1 VLKEHNR
8 LFLVT
13 QIISDAAVISLAW
26 FITAHLSW
34 NGYLPANPGG
44 GLEINTT
51 GDSILFGLTIS
62 RKDLDI
68 SLFSTAHV
76 LTVLGLLYSF
86 KIVGLYQSFRN
97 SARFGDVK
105 YIFSGL
111 MYFIF
116 PAWCISTL
124 KTDWNVSPYFALC
137 FTLMILVAF
146 IMTRYIERKLL
157 KKLRA
162 KGFNQ
167 RHLLIIG
174 AGRLGQDLVKRI
186 QRCRWMGFQVLGYL
200 DDDESLKG
208 KSFFDTEVIGTID
221 DLEDVIKRYKVDQV
235 YCTLPF
241 NKMDKAM
248 IVSKI
253 LEKTT
258 ADFRI
263 VPDMVNLYTLNTSL
277 FEIDGLPVLGVRET
291 PLQGFSV
298 VQKRV
303 FDIVFSLC
311 AIVVLSPFLLLLM
324 ILLKSTSRG
333 PIFYSQKRMGLDNR
347 SFFIYKFRSMKLDA
361 EDETGPIWANPDDD
375 RTTWLGRI
383 MRKTNIDEL
392 PQFVNV
398 LLGQMSV
405 VGPRPE
411 RPEFISDFKN
421 DIPRYMLRHKT
432 KTGMTGWAQVNG
444 WRGSTSIKKR
454 IQYDL
459 YYIENWSIWFDIR
472 IVVDT
477 VIKGFFH
484 KNAY

>member
-1 VLKEHNR
+1 MLKEHNR

-13 QIISDAAVISLAW
+13 QVVVDTLCISFVWYVTTQLSL
-26 FITAHLSW
+26 

-62 RKDLDI
+62 RKELNL
-68 SLFSTAHV
+68 SLFSAAHMMS
-76 LTVLGLLYSF
+76 VLGLLYSY
-86 KIVGLYQSFRN
+86 KSVGLYQSFRN

-105 YIFSGL
+105 YIFMGL

-124 KTDWNVSPYFALC
+124 KVDWNVSPWLALC
-137 FTLMILVAF
+137 FTSILF
-146 IMTRYIERKLL
+146 ILFIIVRYAERKLL

-174 AGRLGQDLVKRI
+174 AGRLGQDLAKRI
-186 QRCRWMGFQVLGYL
+186 KRCRWMGFQVLGYL
-200 DDDESLKG
+200 DNDESLKG
-208 KSFFDTEVIGTID
+208 KSFFGAEVIGVLD
-221 DLEDVIKRYKVDQV
+221 DLEEVIKNNKVDQV

-241 NKMDKAM
+241 DKMDKAKV
-248 IVSKI
+248 VSEV

-277 FEIDGLPVLGVRET
+277 FEIDGLPVLGIRET
-291 PLQGFSV
+291 PLQGFSI

-303 FDIVFSLC
+303 FDILFSLC
-311 AIVVLSPFLLLLM
+311 AIVILSPFLILLM
-324 ILLKSTSRG
+324 ILLKCTSRG

-347 SFFIYKFRSMKLDA
+347 SFSIFKFRSMELDA
-361 EDETGPIWANPDDD
+361 ENETGPVWANRDDE
-375 RTTWLGRI
+375 RTTWLGKI

-411 RPEFISDFKN
+411 RPEFILNFKN
-421 DIPRYMLRHKT
+421 EIPRYMLRHKT